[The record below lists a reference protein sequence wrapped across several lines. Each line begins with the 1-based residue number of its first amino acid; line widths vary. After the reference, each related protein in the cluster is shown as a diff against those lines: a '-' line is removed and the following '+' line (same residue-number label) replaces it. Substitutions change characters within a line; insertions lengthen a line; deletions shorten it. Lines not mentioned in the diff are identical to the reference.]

1 MSRHVGVTFS
11 PVSGTGAGLGHTE
24 TGHAVIADRPQG
36 KVGGTGLG
44 LNGAELLASALGG
57 CFWNDLHYVAAE
69 RSAAVR
75 VVTVKA
81 EVELAGTPMRI
92 VRARIAAR
100 LDGPDAA
107 ACQDVFDRA
116 RETSTVANS
125 LTGALAIS
133 FERLTSGDTK

>member
-1 MSRHVGVTFS
+1 MSRHIGVTFS
-11 PVSGTGAGLGHTE
+11 PVTGTGAALGHTE

-36 KVGGTGLG
+36 KAGGSGLG
-44 LNGAELLASALGG
+44 LNGAELLAAALGG
-57 CFWNDLHYVAAE
+57 CFWNDLHDVAAE
-69 RSAAVR
+69 QTAAVR
-75 VVTVKA
+75 VVAVKA
-81 EVELAGTPMRI
+81 EVELAGTPVRI

-107 ACQDVFDRA
+107 CRDVFDHS
-116 RETSTVANS
+116 RETTTVANS